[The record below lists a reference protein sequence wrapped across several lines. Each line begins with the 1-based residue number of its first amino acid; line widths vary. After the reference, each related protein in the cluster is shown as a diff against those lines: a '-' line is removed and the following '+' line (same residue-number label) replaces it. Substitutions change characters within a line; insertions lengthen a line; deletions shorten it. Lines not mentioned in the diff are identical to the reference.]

1 MSNVSNPIKP
11 NQGQGQG
18 GQQRPGNQGGNS
30 GQHGGTAMMDKAK
43 DAASGIGEKVSEAA
57 SYIGEQAKAATSSAM
72 HSAEDAA
79 SYVGK
84 KADDGVHAVGSS
96 LKSFGDTV
104 RHQAPGRDMLKDGMC
119 AVADTL
125 ENTGKY
131 LEEEGLSGIA
141 SDVTALI
148 KRNPIPAL
156 FVGIGVGFLLARALT
171 PRS

>member
-1 MSNVSNPIKP
+1 MSNVSNPTKP
-11 NQGQGQG
+11 NQSQGQG
-18 GQQRPGNQGGNS
+18 GQQRPGSQGNS
-30 GQHGGTAMMDKAK
+30 GQHGGPAVMDKAK
-43 DAASGIGEKVSEAA
+43 EAASGIGEKVSDAA
-57 SYIGEQAKAATSSAM
+57 SYIGEKAMAAGSSAM

-96 LKSFGDTV
+96 LKSLGDSV

-141 SDVTALI
+141 KDVTALI

>member
-1 MSNVSNPIKP
+1 MSNVSNPSKP

-18 GQQRPGNQGGNS
+18 GQQRPGNQGGS
-30 GQHGGTAMMDKAK
+30 TMEKAK
-43 DAASGIGEKVSEAA
+43 EAATGFGEKVQDAA
-57 SYIGEQAKAATSSAM
+57 SYIGEQAKAAGSSAM

-84 KADDGVHAVGSS
+84 KADDGLAAVGSS
-96 LKSFGDTV
+96 LKSMGDSV

-125 ENTGKY
+125 ESTGKY

-141 SDVTALI
+141 ADVTGLI

-156 FVGIGVGFLLARALT
+156 FIGIGVGFLLARAVSS
-171 PRS
+171 RN

>member
-1 MSNVSNPIKP
+1 MSNVSNPTKP
-11 NQGQGQG
+11 NQGQGNQG
-18 GQQRPGNQGGNS
+18 AQRQGNQGNGS
-30 GQHGGTAMMDKAK
+30 GGATMEKAK
-43 DAASGIGEKVSEAA
+43 EAASGISEKVSDAA
-57 SYIGEQAKAATSSAM
+57 SFISEKAQAATSSVM

-84 KADDGVHAVGSS
+84 KADDGIHAVGSS

-104 RHQAPGRDMLKDGMC
+104 RHTAPSRDMLKDGMC

-125 ENTGKY
+125 ESTGKY
-131 LEEEGLSGIA
+131 LEEGGIA
-141 SDVTALI
+141 NMAEDLTGLI

-156 FVGIGVGFLLARALT
+156 FIGIGVGFLLARALT

>member
-1 MSNVSNPIKP
+1 MSNVSNPTKP

-18 GQQRPGNQGGNS
+18 GQQRPGQHSGNS
-30 GQHGGTAMMDKAK
+30 GQHGGAAMTDKAK
-43 DAASGIGEKVSEAA
+43 EAASGLGDKVSEAA
-57 SYIGEQAKAATSSAM
+57 NYIGEKAMAAGSSAM

-84 KADDGVHAVGSS
+84 KADDGLAAVGSS

-141 SDVTALI
+141 EDVTAMI

-156 FVGIGVGFLLARALT
+156 FIGIGVGFLLARALT

>member
-11 NQGQGQG
+11 NQSHRQG

-30 GQHGGTAMMDKAK
+30 GQQGGTAMMDKAK
-43 DAASGIGEKVSEAA
+43 EAATGIGEKVSEAA
-57 SYIGEQAKAATSSAM
+57 SYIGEQAKSATSSAM

-104 RHQAPGRDMLKDGMC
+104 RHTAPQKDMLKEGMC